1 MELNKIGLIGGMLL
15 ASATTLSAAPTT
27 VNDGKNMNNLT
38 KIENKLNDANATIDL
53 KVALRNG
60 RWPIGHL
67 EMVQSA
73 DITFPALRAAWYSE
87 KLIPADND
95 YTLSAEFQPAA
106 EEGMGGVISLLNN
119 ETGVGI
125 VFQLNSFDAFQVG
138 TVSFLANE
146 EDANFTLD
154 GLYNLDGSP
163 AEEEL
168 GSAWSDLGEFDSSK
182 FTIMKMTISPP
193 TDEDKAALEDVTA
206 RITAVAH
213 RTKTKQLEGTT
224 EIVLLTNLAL
234 PEGDKHRFGYFGYWD
249 SIWDDGSTIGNY
261 RYLRFEG
268 EQYNTPPTIEAIADV
283 VSNEDETVAEIEL
296 IAEDKE
302 TSKSKLQW
310 TVTATNAD
318 LIAPEAI
325 SVRKTSLRRYL
336 EITPKENAHGETDIT
351 VTVNDGI
358 DEVSTTFKLT
368 VNAVNDPP
376 TISAVEPI
384 EINEDQ
390 MVSFTVTLT
399 DIDTAP
405 EELKITGN
413 AANAALLPSDNI
425 TSTGEGLTRTVT
437 LSPGA
442 NMGGKTKVT
451 LSVNDG
457 DNTVSTE
464 TELTV
469 IPVVDIPVALPQE
482 LTTKYGKHLP
492 LTLAGTDPDSLGLSF
507 HLVEMPKN
515 GSLIGTAPNLT
526 YRPKA
531 GFEGMDTFQFRVV
544 AGEYKSE
551 PETIVIT
558 VLGLGKGD
566 QPILSLARS
575 NDGGLT
581 ISWVGEGV
589 LQSSTD
595 LKNWES
601 IENAAKPH
609 TVDPADARRFY
620 RMVQP

>member
-1 MELNKIGLIGGMLL
+1 MLL

-138 TVSFLANE
+138 TVSFLADE

-325 SVRKTSLRRYL
+325 SVRKTGLRRYL
-336 EITPKENAHGETDIT
+336 EITPKENAFGETDIT

-358 DEVSTTFKLT
+358 VEVSTTFKLT
-368 VNAVNDPP
+368 INAVNDPP
-376 TISAVEPI
+376 TISAIEPI

-390 MVSFTVTLT
+390 TVSFTVTLT

-425 TSTGEGLTRTVT
+425 TSTGEGLTRTLT
-437 LSPGA
+437 LTPEA

-469 IPVVDIPVALPQE
+469 VPVVDIPVALPQE

-544 AGEYKSE
+544 AGEYNSE

-566 QPILSLARS
+566 QPILSLKRG
-575 NDGGLT
+575 NDGSLK

-595 LKNWES
+595 LKNWEM
-601 IENAAKPH
+601 IENATKPH
-609 TVDPADARRFY
+609 AVNAADARRFY

>member
-138 TVSFLANE
+138 TVSFLADE

-234 PEGDKHRFGYFGYWD
+234 PEGSKHRFGYFGFWD

-283 VSNEDETVAEIEL
+283 VSNEDEAVAEIAL
-296 IAEDKE
+296 VGDDKE
-302 TSKSKLQW
+302 TIKSKLQY
-310 TVTATNAD
+310 TVVANNAD
-318 LIAPEAI
+318 LVAPDGL
-325 SVRKTSLRRYL
+325 VLRKTGSRRYL
-336 EITPKENAHGETDIT
+336 DITPLENAFGETDIT

-358 DEVSTTFKLT
+358 DEVSTTFKVT
-368 VNAVNDPP
+368 INAVNDPP

-390 MVSFTVTLT
+390 TVSFTVTLT

-544 AGEYKSE
+544 AGEHKSE
-551 PETIVIT
+551 PEPIVIT

-609 TVDPADARRFY
+609 TVDPAVARRFY
-620 RMVQP
+620 RMVEP

>member
-138 TVSFLANE
+138 TVSFLADE

-168 GSAWSDLGEFDSSK
+168 GSAWSDLGEFVSSK

-213 RTKTKQLEGTT
+213 STKTKQLEGTT

-234 PEGDKHRFGYFGYWD
+234 PEGDKHRFGYFGFWD